1 MTPLEMKS
9 AIITRLE
16 SGSTVTITNGRG
28 GVKITPRNWRSWKKS
43 GFELLKIEGA
53 HLCVARGNRYDS
65 ILGCQILFS

>member
-43 GFELLKIEGA
+43 GFA
-53 HLCVARGNRYDS
+53 F
-65 ILGCQILFS
+65 LGV